1 MLDPRYVKQ
10 LRARARELGLRLQDL
25 IRASLYAMTPS
36 HFDLTFSAKMLRKMK
51 QMRKSEE

>member
-36 HFDLTFSAKMLRKMK
+36 HFDLTFSAKMLRKLK